1 MARILII
8 DDDEDIREILASV
21 LGRLGHEVREA
32 GDGAAGLKLYRQS
45 PVDLV
50 ITDLVMPEKE
60 GLSTIMDLRKLAP
73 QARIIAI
80 SGGLAHDPKL
90 YLHMAEKLGADR
102 ILRKPF
108 HLPELEATVAETLAL
123 RRPAAG

>member
-8 DDDEDIREILASV
+8 DDEEDIRQILATV
-21 LGRLGHEVREA
+21 LRRLGHEVQEA
-32 GDGAAGLKLYRQS
+32 GNGAEGLKLYRQE
-45 PVDLV
+45 PADLV

-60 GLSTIMDLRKLAP
+60 GLSTIMDLRKIAP
-73 QARIIAI
+73 AARIIAI

-108 HLPELEATVAETLAL
+108 QLPELETAVAETLAL
-123 RRPAAG
+123 RRSPTA